1 MIKNYIK
8 IAFRNLSRFKAYSFI
23 NLLGLALGLT
33 VSILILLFV
42 ADELAYDQ
50 FHVNRDRLFKIV
62 TSNSDGGG
70 LETNAWPVAYRLA
83 TDFPEVEAT
92 IYSRAMPSNMM
103 VNYESKR
110 YQHTAYF
117 ASKDFFKLFSFN
129 LIEGNAETAL
139 KEPFSIVITE
149 DIKQR
154 YFGSDVVLGKTI
166 TLRDSLDFTITGVV
180 ENVPQQS
187 HIQFELLTSFTTN
200 EKLRPW
206 FSYSQGWGNFDVRN
220 YMLLKEGANIDN
232 VLVKA
237 RNLYMDNAG
246 EWLKEMG
253 QDFQVDFIPLKD
265 VYLRSDYGNG
275 FGPDGSI
282 DRVYLVSAI
291 ALFVMILACIN
302 FINLTTARS
311 VYRAKEVG
319 LRKIVGS
326 TRIALFW
333 QFISEA
339 FLITLMASASVAILI
354 DFTLPFFNE
363 LMGKSYTLAA
373 LAQPVVIVGIVALIL
388 FVSLL
393 SGFYPALVLSGYKPV
408 QVLKGRMSSSTSG
421 VRLRRSLVVFQ
432 FFISGGLVLATLL
445 VLGQLD
451 FMRNKELGF
460 GKDQV
465 LVLDATRVSRSAS
478 HEAFKNNLNSI
489 TGVEAVSFANAIP
502 GRPGWLGQWAYPEKT
517 DAESHVD
524 TEYMAIDENYI
535 QALDLELIAGRNFDV
550 SNQADLID
558 GLIINE
564 TTVKAMGWVTPENAL
579 GKKIVSP
586 SEHPAGT
593 VIGVIKDYHDLG
605 LQEEIWPQAM
615 DYASEQYGRYYTIKY
630 DVQQTADLIET
641 AAELWKENLG
651 DYAFEYFFLDQDFE
665 RQYRSEERLMTVF
678 ILFAV
683 LTMIIAGIGLLGL
696 VSFTVLSRTKEIGI
710 RKVLGAN
717 LLSITR
723 LLSKEFVLLV
733 IVANAIAAP
742 LTWFFGN
749 QWLNDFA
756 YRMDINPIIFL
767 LSLIASLV
775 LAVLTVGLQ
784 TIKAGLMNPV
794 DTLRAE

>member
-1 MIKNYIK
+1 
-8 IAFRNLSRFKAYSFI
+8 
-23 NLLGLALGLT
+23 
-33 VSILILLFV
+33 
-42 ADELAYDQ
+42 
-50 FHVNRDRLFKIV
+50 
-62 TSNSDGGG
+62 
-70 LETNAWPVAYRLA
+70 
-83 TDFPEVEAT
+83 
-92 IYSRAMPSNMM
+92 
-103 VNYESKR
+103 
-110 YQHTAYF
+110 
-117 ASKDFFKLFSFN
+117 
-129 LIEGNAETAL
+129 
-139 KEPFSIVITE
+139 
-149 DIKQR
+149 
-154 YFGSDVVLGKTI
+154 
-166 TLRDSLDFTITGVV
+166 
-180 ENVPQQS
+180 
-187 HIQFELLTSFTTN
+187 
-200 EKLRPW
+200 
-206 FSYSQGWGNFDVRN
+206 
-220 YMLLKEGANIDN
+220 
-232 VLVKA
+232 
-237 RNLYMDNAG
+237 
-246 EWLKEMG
+246 
-253 QDFQVDFIPLKD
+253 
-265 VYLRSDYGNG
+265 
-275 FGPDGSI
+275 
-282 DRVYLVSAI
+282 
-291 ALFVMILACIN
+291 
-302 FINLTTARS
+302 
-311 VYRAKEVG
+311 
-319 LRKIVGS
+319 
-326 TRIALFW
+326 
-333 QFISEA
+333 
-339 FLITLMASASVAILI
+339 
-354 DFTLPFFNE
+354 
-363 LMGKSYTLAA
+363 MGKNYTLAA
-373 LAQPVVIVGIVALIL
+373 LAQPVIIVGIVGLIL

-408 QVLKGRMSSSTSG
+408 QVLKGRMSSGISG
-421 VRLRRSLVVFQ
+421 IRLRRSLVVFQ

-465 LVLDATRVSRSAS
+465 LVLDATRVPRSAS

-535 QALDLELIAGRNFDV
+535 QALDLELVAGRNFDV

-564 TTVKAMGWVTPENAL
+564 TTAKVMGWETPENAL

-593 VIGVIKDYHDLG
+593 VIGVVKDYHDLG

-630 DVQQTADLIET
+630 DVQQTADLIELT
-641 AAELWKENLG
+641 EELWKENLG
-651 DYAFEYFFLDQDFE
+651 DYAFEYFFLDQDFD

-710 RKVLGAN
+710 RKVLGAS
-717 LLSITR
+717 LLSIAR

-733 IVANAIAAP
+733 VVANAIAAP

-794 DTLRAE
+794 DTLRAD